1 MSWIAVG
8 TTAVSLFAQSAGAES
23 AAAGAKANAQN
34 IATEKA
40 FEAEQLRQQAG
51 DVTASSQIAAAE
63 QQRQARMV
71 QGRTLAVAA
80 ASGAGVS
87 NPTVVNML
95 ARTAGEG
102 TYRANV
108 ALYGGAEKARLL
120 NMQAAA
126 ADYEGA
132 AGIEAGD
139 LKAQAIEIGGGAN
152 SLAGAASL
160 FSKYNVGS
168 LFPGGSGTPGA
179 GAPNSA
185 GDFPVM
191 T

>member
-1 MSWIAVG
+1 MSWVAVG
-8 TTAVSLFAQSAGAES
+8 TAAVSLFAQQQGAD
-23 AAAGAKANAQN
+23 AAASGAKANAQN

-40 FEAEQLRQQAG
+40 FEGTQLKQEASN
-51 DVTASSQIAAAE
+51 VTASSQIAAAE
-63 QQRQARMV
+63 QLRQSRMV

-87 NPTVVNML
+87 NPTIVNML

-132 AGIEAGD
+132 AGIEAGG
-139 LKAQAIEIGGGAN
+139 LKAQAYGIQGTAN
-152 SLAGAASL
+152 FASGAANL

-168 LFPGGSGTPGA
+168 LFAGGSGTPSGVPTGA
-179 GAPNSA
+179 GDIPIFS
-185 GDFPVM
+185 
-191 T
+191 